1 MAVIKWAQSDAMYG
15 EVICLK
21 TAGSELR
28 DRITE
33 AAVRC
38 FRRKGYEDVSV
49 NDICQEADVARSTFY
64 RIFSSKKDVIRYRF
78 EHTEANQIVSIEELL
93 AARNDFDRM
102 WVIGD
107 RYISL
112 CIELGVGFCAAMMNL
127 TLSGEIDL
135 LQIGHSVDNWFIRL
149 TRNCQ
154 QTGIIRSH
162 EPPELLGPLFVDL
175 VYQVLYDWCRHNGHF
190 PVRARARQITEMIAD
205 LAPEYRWTEEQLK
218 DADKK

>member
-1 MAVIKWAQSDAMYG
+1 MFEEA
-15 EVICLK
+15 ICLE

-28 DRITE
+28 GKTTE

-38 FRRKGYEDVSV
+38 FRTKGYDEVSV
-49 NDICQEADVARSTFY
+49 NDICREADIARSTFY
-64 RIFSSKKDVIRYRF
+64 RVFSNKKDVIRYRF
-78 EHTEANQIVSIEELL
+78 EHTDVNQIVSIEELL

-112 CIELGVGFCAAMMNL
+112 CCELGPTFCAAMMKL
-127 TLSGEIDL
+127 TLAGEIDM
-135 LQIGHSVDNWFIRL
+135 LQVAHSVDAWFVRL

-175 VYQVLYDWCRHNGHF
+175 EYQTLYEWCRSQGEY
-190 PVRARARQITEMIAD
+190 PVRAQARRRAEMLAN
-205 LAPEYRWTEEQLK
+205 LAPEYRWSKEQLEN
-218 DADKK
+218 ADKV

>member
-1 MAVIKWAQSDAMYG
+1 M
-15 EVICLK
+15 E

-38 FRRKGYEDVSV
+38 FRRKGYENVSV
-49 NDICQEADVARSTFY
+49 SDICQEADVARSTFY
-64 RIFSSKKDVIRYRF
+64 RVFSNKKDVIRYRF
-78 EHTEANQIVSIEELL
+78 EHTDANQIVSIEELL
-93 AARNDFDRM
+93 AAQNDFERM

-112 CIELGVGFCAAMMNL
+112 CDELGVGFCAAMMNL
-127 TLSGEIDL
+127 TLSGEVDL
-135 LQIGHSVDNWFIRL
+135 LQIGHSVDAWFIRL

-175 VYQVLYDWCRHNGHF
+175 EYQTLYDWCRRQGAY
-190 PVRARARQITEMIAD
+190 PVRAQARRRAEMLAD
-205 LAPEYRWTEEQLK
+205 LAPEYRWTKEQLEN
-218 DADKK
+218 ADKSDR

>member
-1 MAVIKWAQSDAMYG
+1 M
-15 EVICLK
+15 K

-28 DRITE
+28 GRITE

-38 FRRKGYEDVSV
+38 FRAKGYDEISV
-49 NDICQEADVARSTFY
+49 NDICREAGIARSTFY
-64 RIFSSKKDVIRYRF
+64 RVFSNKKDVIRCLF
-78 EHTEANQIVSIEELL
+78 EHTDANSIVSIEELL

-112 CIELGVGFCAAMMNL
+112 CCQLVATFCAAMMNL
-127 TLSGEIDL
+127 TLAGEIDM
-135 LQIGHSVDNWFIRL
+135 LQVAHSVDAWFVRL

-154 QTGIIRSH
+154 QTGIIRSQ

-175 VYQVLYDWCRHNGHF
+175 EYQTLYDWWRRQGDY
-190 PVRARARQITEMIAD
+190 PVRAQARLHAEMLAD
-205 LAPEYRWTEEQLK
+205 LAPEYRWTKEQLEH
-218 DADKK
+218 ADQ